1 MGAAGAQ
8 GPPVRN
14 IHIQIPP
21 ADLYTFPYRIS
32 WENLIKYQSIFPL
45 MVILSILTAFLDRP
59 FHSFFQLLAWTR
71 YRRAINTTEKS
82 SLRLVKLPSLKVI
95 C

>member
-21 ADLYTFPYRIS
+21 TDLFTFPYSIS
-32 WENLIKYQSIFPL
+32 LENLIKDQSIFSL
-45 MVILSILTAFLDRP
+45 MVILSAILDRP
-59 FHSFFQLLAWTR
+59 FHVFFFSTFDMFD
-71 YRRAINTTEKS
+71 
-82 SLRLVKLPSLKVI
+82 KLGKIHQNHWKKHPKISKTAKFER
-95 C
+95 

>member
-21 ADLYTFPYRIS
+21 ADLYTFPDRIS

-59 FHSFFQLLAWTR
+59 FHCFFFNICHGHVTEDPSTPLK
-71 YRRAINTTEKS
+71 RA
-82 SLRLVKLPSLKVI
+82 P
-95 C
+95 